1 MEWNEMKK
9 IRKKNKKDYIIYLQ
23 RQIHGWMD
31 GWM

>member
-9 IRKKNKKDYIIYLQ
+9 IRKKKDYIIYLQ